1 MNIYWR
7 ISSYFIAIAVA
18 IGGLHWYGSK
28 KYDQGYD
35 KAVLD
40 AQAQAAKISEQYRKQ
55 EQDARKKAEER
66 YAKYEEE
73 KAKTAAARDR
83 LANLYSSLR
92 DDYAEYKRSVS
103 RAANDPERAT
113 RAINAGIDN
122 LEQCTKRYTDMAKE
136 YAGRSDQLNGLIA
149 QCK

>member
-7 ISSYFIAIAVA
+7 IGSYFIAIAVA

-28 KYDQGYD
+28 KYGQGYD
-35 KAVLD
+35 KAVID
-40 AQAQAAKISEQYRKQ
+40 AQAAAAKVSEEYRKK
-55 EQDARKKAEER
+55 EAADRKKAEEE
-66 YAKYEEE
+66 YAKYQAEQ
-73 KAKTAAARDR
+73 AKTAAARDR
-83 LANLYSSLR
+83 LASLYSSLR

-136 YAGRSDQLNGLIA
+136 YAGRSDQLNGLIS